1 MFKNSR
7 IYPKLKVK
15 SPKTSNFQQINYP
28 TFAEIVPK
36 KPDLA
41 QPLLQILD
49 VSLKFAIVQAPLA
62 SMEDLSMANTPMSSL
77 AGTPTA
83 GQSPRM
89 QRSRWSHRSSSGTTL
104 EMVLGPINE
113 EHQEEEEEEEGPETE
128 VGGGQFKHKAPQHQ
142 PIATNSQV

>member
-1 MFKNSR
+1 M
-7 IYPKLKVK
+7 
-15 SPKTSNFQQINYP
+15 
-28 TFAEIVPK
+28 
-36 KPDLA
+36 
-41 QPLLQILD
+41 LD
-49 VSLKFAIVQAPLA
+49 VLLEFASVQAPLA

-113 EHQEEEEEEEGPETE
+113 EHQEEEEEEEGTETE

-142 PIATNSQV
+142 PITTNSQV

>member
-1 MFKNSR
+1 M
-7 IYPKLKVK
+7 
-15 SPKTSNFQQINYP
+15 
-28 TFAEIVPK
+28 
-36 KPDLA
+36 
-41 QPLLQILD
+41 LD
-49 VSLKFAIVQAPLA
+49 VSLVVQAPLA

-113 EHQEEEEEEEGPETE
+113 EHQEEEEEEEVGPESE

-142 PIATNSQV
+142 PIPTNSQV